1 MKSLITLL
9 LETGLLQF
17 GRFHEDGVI
26 KPYYLHLNL
35 LPSYPDVLSQITEQA
50 LPFVGKVDHILSAA
64 DSLPFGVSLSLKT
77 QIPLVYARGTQAATV
92 HELAGAYDIGHPAL
106 LLANMLAPPLFDLAR
121 KAHIVGLETQAILT
135 IVDEGLYSTS
145 EVLTQSLLNLPDVI
159 PELVDSGHLPIGQAQ
174 AMQCWIEVN
183 RHPGSAVP

>member
-1 MKSLITLL
+1 MTSLATLL

-17 GRFHEDGVI
+17 GRFHEQGVI
-26 KPYYLHLNL
+26 KPYYLHLDL

-64 DSLPFGVSLSLKT
+64 DALPFGVSLSLKT

-106 LLANMLAPPLFDLAR
+106 LLANTLAPPLFDLAQQ
-121 KAHIVGLETQAILT
+121 AHVVGLETRTILV

-145 EVLTQSLLNLPDVI
+145 NILTKSLLTLPDMI
-159 PELVDSGHLPIGQAQ
+159 PELAEAGHLPAGQAQ
-174 AMQCWIEVN
+174 VVQRWIEAN
-183 RHPGSAVP
+183 RHPGLTAP